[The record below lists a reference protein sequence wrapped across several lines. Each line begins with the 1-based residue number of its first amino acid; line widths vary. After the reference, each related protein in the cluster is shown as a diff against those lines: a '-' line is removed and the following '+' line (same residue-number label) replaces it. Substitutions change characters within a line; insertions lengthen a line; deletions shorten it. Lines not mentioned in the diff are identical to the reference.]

1 MVLVI
6 CMFVK
11 FCLFFLQKT
20 EKKIDLKKASWPRFC
35 NIIFLFVLK
44 VGSVGPI
51 DQSNFVLTQVFP
63 LKLIC
68 DHFYITIIHKSTFFG
83 WNITSS
89 PYLEMIL
96 INMIK
101 LLFLFFLI
109 NFKVRCCFLYNH
121 TLIVLAYSYSCIQ
134 ILHFYILIV
143 FSL

>member
-1 MVLVI
+1 MLS
-6 CMFVK
+6 FV
-11 FCLFFLQKT
+11 CFFFKKNQ
-20 EKKIDLKKASWPRFC
+20 KKIDLKKASWPRFC
-35 NIIFLFVLK
+35 NIIFLFLLK

-51 DQSNFVLTQVFP
+51 DRQSNFVLTQIFP
-63 LKLIC
+63 LKLVC
-68 DHFYITIIHKSTFFG
+68 DHFYITIIHKSTFFD

-121 TLIVLAYSYSCIQ
+121 TLIVLVYSYSCIQ
-134 ILHFYILIV
+134 ILYFYILIV